1 MTLSFV
7 TIEKTGK
14 LLYRIFRGVDV
25 CLIKRSERY
34 LSDDHRK
41 NGDQAFESAF
51 RNQGP
56 EFESAFQ
63 EEKAEKRHF
72 FFDPCFAIDTLRCE
86 LGLGLVILGV

>member
-1 MTLSFV
+1 MFNK
-7 TIEKTGK
+7 E
-14 LLYRIFRGVDV
+14 
-25 CLIKRSERY
+25 SERY

-51 RNQGP
+51 SNQGP

-72 FFDPCFAIDTLRCE
+72 FLTLVLPLILCE
-86 LGLGLVILGV
+86 LDVGLLMSITKRKRTII

>member
-1 MTLSFV
+1 MFNK
-7 TIEKTGK
+7 E
-14 LLYRIFRGVDV
+14 
-25 CLIKRSERY
+25 SERY

-51 RNQGP
+51 SNQGP

-72 FFDPCFAIDTLRCE
+72 FLTLV
-86 LGLGLVILGV
+86 LPLILLRLSFEYNEKKKDYYLSYNSVARGHW

>member
-1 MTLSFV
+1 MFNK
-7 TIEKTGK
+7 E
-14 LLYRIFRGVDV
+14 
-25 CLIKRSERY
+25 SERY

-51 RNQGP
+51 SNQGP

-72 FFDPCFAIDTLRCE
+72 FLTLVLPLILFKCE
-86 LGLGLVILGV
+86 LDVGLLMSITKRKKDYYLSYNSVDRGHW

>member
-1 MTLSFV
+1 MFNK
-7 TIEKTGK
+7 E
-14 LLYRIFRGVDV
+14 
-25 CLIKRSERY
+25 SERY

-51 RNQGP
+51 SNKGP

-72 FFDPCFAIDTLRCE
+72 FLTLALPLILLSVSWARSSY
-86 LGLGLVILGV
+86 LGSISQYLCIWL